1 MPKEVGKML
10 RIGVLSLQG
19 AVIEHLR
26 MLNSMEGVEAA
37 SVKTAP
43 EISEADAL
51 ILPGGEST
59 TMGKLLNDFDLTG
72 LLSQRIADGMPVWG
86 TCAGMILLAKKICGQ
101 KTAYLQSMDIEV
113 CRNAYGSQL
122 DSFCVNHNIPQISQS
137 DLPLVF
143 IRAPY
148 VKRVWNDV
156 EVLAV
161 VEGKII
167 ACRQKNILAT
177 SFHPELT
184 SDLSFHKYFAKM
196 SRAVMEKSTKNCLV
210 V

>member
-1 MPKEVGKML
+1 ML

-26 MLNSMEGVEAA
+26 MLNSLDGVEALA
-37 SVKTAP
+37 VKTAA
-43 EISEADAL
+43 EISQVDAL

-59 TMGKLLNDFDLTG
+59 AMGKLLNDFDLTG
-72 LLSQRIADGMPVWG
+72 LLCQRITQGMPVWG

-101 KTAYLQSMDIEV
+101 DTAYLQSMDIEV

-122 DSFCVNHNIPQISQS
+122 DSFRVNQNIPQIAEHELS
-137 DLPLVF
+137 LVF

-148 VKRVWNDV
+148 VTRVWNDV
-156 EVLAV
+156 EVLSA

-184 SDLSFHKYFAKM
+184 SDLSFHRYFVRMAKEYI
-196 SRAVMEKSTKNCLV
+196 EKSPGDCLAV
-210 V
+210 

>member
-1 MPKEVGKML
+1 ML

-26 MLNSMEGVEAA
+26 MLNSLESVEAVE
-37 SVKTAP
+37 VKTARG
-43 EISEADAL
+43 ISRVDAL

-59 TMGKLLNDFDLTG
+59 TMGKLLKDFELTEV
-72 LLSQRIADGMPVWG
+72 LSRRIADGMPVWG
-86 TCAGMILLAKKICGQ
+86 TCAGMILLAKKISGQ
-101 KTAYLQSMDIEV
+101 ETAYLQAMDIEV

-122 DSFCVNHNIPQISQS
+122 DSFRIEQDIPQISS
-137 DLPLVF
+137 SMLPLVF

-148 VKRVWNDV
+148 VTRVWNDV
-156 EVLAV
+156 EVLSAV
-161 VEGKII
+161 AGKII

-184 SDLSFHKYFAKM
+184 SDLSFHRYFAKM
-196 SRAVMEKSTKNCLV
+196 AKAAMGTQCDKVGAAV
-210 V
+210 

>member
-1 MPKEVGKML
+1 ML

-26 MLNSMEGVEAA
+26 MLNSLGGVEAVA
-37 SVKTAP
+37 VKTAP
-43 EISEADAL
+43 EIASVDAL

-59 TMGKLLNDFDLTG
+59 TMGKLLNDFNLMG
-72 LLSQRIADGMPVWG
+72 FLSQRIGAGMPVWG

-101 KTAYLQSMDIEV
+101 DATYLHAMDIEV

-122 DSFCVNHNIPQISQS
+122 DSFRVKQKIPQVAQS

-148 VKRVWNDV
+148 VTSVWNDV
-156 EVLAV
+156 EVLSV
-161 VEGKII
+161 VDEKII
-167 ACRQKNILAT
+167 ACRQKNMLAT

-184 SDLSFHKYFAKM
+184 ADLSFHNYFAQMARSAKEHYTKTEA
-196 SRAVMEKSTKNCLV
+196 AV
-210 V
+210 